1 MVFHKIIFV
10 LGVCVS
16 VCVGLILTKTQKCAN
31 NWLKMG
37 RLVFRLIISDIQY
50 EWEWRRST
58 HG

>member
-10 LGVCVS
+10 LGVSVS
-16 VCVGLILTKTQKCAN
+16 VCVRLILTKTQKCTN

-50 EWEWRRST
+50 EWEWRRFT